1 MKCEIPDQ
9 YQTHT
14 YHPTRRSFM
23 SNAYFNVPETK
34 NEVPLMYAPGTPEC
48 DALKRTLKELQSEE
62 IEIPLIIGGKEVKT
76 GKTADVRPPHNHS
89 KKLGVYHKAGEK
101 EVNMAIEAALK
112 ARQEWAE
119 LPWEQRASVFRKA
132 AELLTG
138 PWRFRINAATMLGQS
153 KTPHQSEIEA
163 IAELAD
169 FWRFNTLYM
178 TNIFKD
184 QPYSPTAMWNRVEY
198 RPLEGFIFAVT
209 PFNFTAIA
217 GNLPTAPAM
226 VGNVSLW
233 KPASSAV
240 YSAYFVMRVLMEAGL
255 PPGVINFIPGSGS
268 QVGNPVMASRDL
280 AGIHF
285 TGSTAVFQQ
294 MWKQVGDNIRNMKY
308 YPRIVGETGGKDF
321 IFAHPS
327 ADVDA
332 MVVAAIRG
340 AYEYQGQKCSAASR
354 MYISRSIWPEFKKKY
369 VAEVK
374 KIKVGDIEDFTNF
387 MGAVI
392 DKAAYQ
398 SITEY
403 IDFAKK
409 SDEAEIITGGEYDD
423 SKGYFIQPTTIVT
436 TNPRFKTMEEE
447 IFGPVLTIY
456 VYDDEKFEDTLTLC
470 DETSP
475 YALTGAIFS
484 QDRYALHYMM
494 NRLRNAAGNFYV
506 NDKPTAAVVHQQP
519 FGGGRASGTNDK
531 AGSQMNLLRWMT
543 ARSIKETFDP
553 PKDWRYPYMG

>member
-1 MKCEIPDQ
+1 
-9 YQTHT
+9 
-14 YHPTRRSFM
+14 
-23 SNAYFNVPETK
+23 
-34 NEVPLMYAPGTPEC
+34 
-48 DALKRTLKELQSEE
+48 
-62 IEIPLIIGGKEVKT
+62 
-76 GKTADVRPPHNHS
+76 
-89 KKLGVYHKAGEK
+89 
-101 EVNMAIEAALK
+101 MAIEAALK